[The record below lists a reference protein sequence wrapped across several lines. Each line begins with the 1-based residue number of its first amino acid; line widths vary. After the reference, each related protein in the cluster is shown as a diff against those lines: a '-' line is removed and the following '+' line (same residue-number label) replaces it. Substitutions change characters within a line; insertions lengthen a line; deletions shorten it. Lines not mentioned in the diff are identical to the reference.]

1 MKFFSSS
8 SLPLSPRAQW
18 EKVGQIYFS
27 PPPTP
32 PPLILSSSYAYAQA
46 FTSARSNT
54 SMVSSE
60 GIVGELYRYIEK
72 LGRFYYLKWQ
82 NNREK
87 LNDDL

>member
-1 MKFFSSS
+1 
-8 SLPLSPRAQW
+8 
-18 EKVGQIYFS
+18 
-27 PPPTP
+27 
-32 PPLILSSSYAYAQA
+32 
-46 FTSARSNT
+46 
-54 SMVSSE
+54 MVSSE